1 MDRVFSTPVINPL
14 SHRVQIFPRFFT
26 IGNLKIAAL
35 GKVDLIGSGGSIY
48 VKPSV
53 VAQVRGFLSRTVAPG
68 TGVSGVAV

>member
-1 MDRVFSTPVINPL
+1 MINPHSSTDYYL
-14 SHRVQIFPRFFT
+14 TAFKYSPVFLRMRIR
-26 IGNLKIAAL
+26 KAAL

-68 TGVSGVAV
+68 PGVLGVAV